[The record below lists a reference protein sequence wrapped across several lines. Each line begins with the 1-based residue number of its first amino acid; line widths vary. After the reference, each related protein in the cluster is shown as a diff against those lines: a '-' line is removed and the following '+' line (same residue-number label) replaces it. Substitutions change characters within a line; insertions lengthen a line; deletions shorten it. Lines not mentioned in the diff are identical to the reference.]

1 MKGLTFYGGWKYEK
15 KDASFCSINSSNE
28 HDVRA
33 CSYQKDE
40 PQANAKGIAGKAVR
54 SKLLT

>member
-1 MKGLTFYGGWKYEK
+1 MK
-15 KDASFCSINSSNE
+15 KDTSFCSINSSDE

-40 PQANAKGIAGKAVR
+40 SQANAKGIAEKAAR